1 MIVLYENLSQ
11 FLHDVYPFVCCY
23 FFFFLNFF
31 FTLIMFY
38 DIVIVTVEL
47 SAYANNYALQSAVAV
62 LNDYGRYVISS
73 LEIFHY

>member
-1 MIVLYENLSQ
+1 MRI
-11 FLHDVYPFVCCY
+11 YPNFYMMCTHLFVVV
-23 FFFFLNFF
+23 FFKFF

>member
-23 FFFFLNFF
+23 FFFNFF